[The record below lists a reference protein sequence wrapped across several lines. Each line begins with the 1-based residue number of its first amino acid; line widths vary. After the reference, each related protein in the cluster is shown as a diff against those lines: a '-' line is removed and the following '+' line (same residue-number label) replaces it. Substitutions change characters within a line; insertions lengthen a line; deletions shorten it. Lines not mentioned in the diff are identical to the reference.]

1 MLIENAINKKG
12 NNDNNVRCRLF
23 PSESNNLELSKNCQL
38 SEGIKGHASAHA
50 RTHGTNPAY

>member
-1 MLIENAINKKG
+1 MQITKK
-12 NNDNNVRCRLF
+12 VIMIIMSVASLF
-23 PSESNNLELSKNCQL
+23 PSDSNNLELSKNCQL